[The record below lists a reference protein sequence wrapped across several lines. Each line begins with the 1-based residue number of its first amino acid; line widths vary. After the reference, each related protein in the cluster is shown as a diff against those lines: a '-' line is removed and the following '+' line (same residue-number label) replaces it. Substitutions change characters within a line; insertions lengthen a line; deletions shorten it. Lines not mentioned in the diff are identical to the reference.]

1 MTKKAVETKKE
12 LEATMIKVCG
22 TITELMYGR
31 RTYANGRKDKEDKY
45 RLSLKLAEGQID
57 KFIEACHP
65 YYEDAEETYVP
76 KFLKDDATEDDLKY
90 LNLKSGFDFGFVK
103 RTEDG
108 KDFEE
113 IGGVNDVLEEYGNIS
128 GSKVVVTIKI
138 KEGAFYPV
146 AVCIVELHKKSL
158 SDFFD
163 ASDFEE
169 LPF

>member
-1 MTKKAVETKKE
+1 MAKKAVETKKE
-12 LEATMIKVCG
+12 LETTMIKVCG

-45 RLSLKLAEGQID
+45 RLSLKLASGEME
-57 KFIEACHP
+57 KFIEACKK
-65 YYEDAEETYVP
+65 YYEDAEETYIP
-76 KFLKDDATEDDLKY
+76 KFLKNDASIEDLEY
-90 LNLKSGFDFGFVK
+90 LNLKSSFDFGFVQK
-103 RTEDG
+103 TANG
-108 KDFEE
+108 FEE
-113 IGGVNDVLEEYGNIS
+113 IGGVDDVLADNGNIN

-158 SDFFD
+158 ADYFD
-163 ASDFEE
+163 ASDFED

>member
-1 MTKKAVETKKE
+1 MAKKTEKKQE
-12 LEATMIKVCG
+12 LESTMVKVCG

-31 RTYANGRKDKEDKY
+31 RSYANGRKDKEDKY
-45 RLSLKLAEGQID
+45 RLSLRLAEGQIE
-57 KFIEACHP
+57 KFIEACQP
-65 YYEDAEETYVP
+65 YYEDAEETYTP

-90 LNLKSGFDFGFVK
+90 LNLKSGFDFGFVQK
-103 RTEDG
+103 TAYG
-108 KDFEE
+108 FEE
-113 IGGVNDVLEEYGNIS
+113 IGGVNEVLDEYGNIS

-158 SDFFD
+158 SDLFD